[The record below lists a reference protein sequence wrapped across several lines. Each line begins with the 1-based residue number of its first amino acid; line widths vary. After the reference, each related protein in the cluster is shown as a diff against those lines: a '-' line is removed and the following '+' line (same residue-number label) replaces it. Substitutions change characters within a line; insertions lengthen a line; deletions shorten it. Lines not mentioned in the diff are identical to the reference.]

1 MVYPEKV
8 VIGVK
13 VALRT
18 RSGRGQAGM
27 CGSFG
32 TIYSNIEDSDIDS
45 VYTDRF
51 WYRAKMTG
59 IKLHGTIDVLIWGN
73 RAYDAFIGAWLDWI
87 IQGTPSAVI
96 CSTTTTILTF
106 RGGDH
111 CPYVVDDLFSIC
123 QFA

>member
-1 MVYPEKV
+1 MFHRRTVAGSVSRQQGDGISGKV

-59 IKLHGTIDVLIWGN
+59 IKLNGTIDVLIWGN
-73 RAYDAFIGAWLDWI
+73 RAHDAFIGA
-87 IQGTPSAVI
+87 
-96 CSTTTTILTF
+96 
-106 RGGDH
+106 
-111 CPYVVDDLFSIC
+111 
-123 QFA
+123 